1 MKEIIRDKIKK
12 QIKKIIK
19 KIVIKR
25 MRTRIRLKKLNKRN
39 WEEIENK
46 RKIKKDKK
54 IAIKRKMTKIG

>member
-25 MRTRIRLKKLNKRN
+25 MRTRIRLKKLNKIRN

-46 RKIKKDKK
+46 RKIKK
-54 IAIKRKMTKIG
+54 R